1 MYGTNNTM
9 STSQFVKEL
18 IRNISTYPVFQVTP
32 VSPTF
37 SRVYLLVKKCV
48 QKVFIRMWG
57 EVDLI
62 YIKLTVGN
70 AGLLV
75 LVNNHN
81 VKAAL
86 KNLKLIYY
94 RNTYISSSLILY
106 ILCKLTLFYFFATF
120 NSFLDY
126 SNSKW
131 DVLSFFKSAI

>member
-18 IRNISTYPVFQVTP
+18 IRNISTYPVFQVTL

-62 YIKLTVGN
+62 YGS

-86 KNLKLIYY
+86 KNLILIYY